1 MANDLLSAL
10 KVYLTKVT
18 DGERT
23 PAEVA
28 AALNTWVRESGES
41 IKNKIEEE
49 VESSV
54 SKMGFVKKEEF
65 DRLKVQVD
73 MLSTAAVKKAPAKK
87 AAVKKA
93 PTKKAPTKKTVKK
106 KCLLFSF
113 FIILMQWYF
122 LISN

>member
-93 PTKKAPTKKTVKK
+93 PTKKAPTKKAPTKK
-106 KCLLFSF
+106 APTKKAVRKK
-113 FIILMQWYF
+113 
-122 LISN
+122 

>member
-106 KCLLFSF
+106 APAKKAPTKKVPTKKAVKKK
-113 FIILMQWYF
+113 
-122 LISN
+122 

>member
-65 DRLKVQVD
+65 DRLKVKVD

-93 PTKKAPTKKTVKK
+93 PAKKAPTKKAPTKKAPTKKAVKK
-106 KCLLFSF
+106 K
-113 FIILMQWYF
+113 
-122 LISN
+122 

>member
-54 SKMGFVKKEEF
+54 SRMGFVKKEEF
-65 DRLKVQVD
+65 DRLKAQVD
-73 MLSTAAVKKAPAKK
+73 ALNSGIVKKAPSKKAAVKKAPAKK
-87 AAVKKA
+87 ATVKKA
-93 PTKKAPTKKTVKK
+93 PAKRSVAKK
-106 KCLLFSF
+106 
-113 FIILMQWYF
+113 
-122 LISN
+122 

>member
-87 AAVKKA
+87 A
-93 PTKKAPTKKTVKK
+93 VKK
-106 KCLLFSF
+106 K
-113 FIILMQWYF
+113 
-122 LISN
+122 

>member
-65 DRLKVQVD
+65 DRLKVKVD

-106 KCLLFSF
+106 K
-113 FIILMQWYF
+113 
-122 LISN
+122 